1 MFLNMF
7 SEGFRGICGRRCMF
21 RFLMIVLMSYAC
33 IHVYMLCLFCC
44 LGLLASLGPL

>member
-33 IHVYMLCLFCC
+33 IHVYVLCLICC
-44 LGLLASLGPL
+44 LGLLDSFGPL